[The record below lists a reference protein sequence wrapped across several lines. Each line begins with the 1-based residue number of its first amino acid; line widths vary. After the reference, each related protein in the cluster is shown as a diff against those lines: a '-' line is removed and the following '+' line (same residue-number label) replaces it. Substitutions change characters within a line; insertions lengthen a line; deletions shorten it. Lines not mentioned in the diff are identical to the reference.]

1 MHSEHNKVGGIAYA
15 IRPYSAQ
22 ITESEHSLFKPTE
35 REQFKLSLDYR
46 INGRYS

>member
-1 MHSEHNKVGGIAYA
+1 MRSDHIVHK
-15 IRPYSAQ
+15 